1 MKTKILKT
9 IEAGPM
15 RELILYTPPTRY
27 DTQQQ
32 RAQRSKATSKAQA
45 ESNRQNRV
53 KRLER
58 YIWQNFDLSARFVTF
73 TYAPDKEPSR
83 RKTARAQLAGAMRQI
98 RQAYQL
104 AGYEIKYIYSTEDK
118 HGDGRIHHHAI
129 INAIP
134 GDVEILRS
142 LWTYGGVDIE
152 TLEKYG
158 QNAPKDRAI
167 YMLKEKKPNGEQ
179 GFTCSRNIA
188 PPTVKTEWIDED
200 CILTAPRGAV
210 VLEEGKDVTE
220 WAEYYHLKYIRPVD
234 RRGKRPRATAAGGGV
249 LTTRPSSKRPGQR
262 QPVSCA
268 RRI

>member
-1 MKTKILKT
+1 
-9 IEAGPM
+9 M

-27 DTQQQ
+27 DTQPQ

-45 ESNRQNRV
+45 EANRQNRV

-73 TYAPDKEPSR
+73 TYSNENEPSR
-83 RKTARAQLAGAMRQI
+83 RKTARADFAAAMRQI
-98 RQAYQL
+98 RKSYKD
-104 AGYEIKYIYSTEDK
+104 AGYEIKYIYTTEDK

-158 QNAPKDRAI
+158 QAAPEDRAI

-179 GFTCSRNIA
+179 GFTCSKNIK

-210 VLEEGKDVTE
+210 VLKEGKEVTE

-234 RRGKRPRATAAGGGV
+234 RWSHKPRAAATGGGAS
-249 LTTRPSSKRPGQR
+249 TIRPSSERPGRR